1 MTRDDVNLAIYFDV
15 GIAVA
20 DRIIEFG
27 PTIRPICLPFKP
39 IDNPD
44 HFKKQFVNLAG
55 WGTDDSSNNTVGS
68 LHINNLEVC
77 CKFSDMMYE
86 TISRIKYLL

>member
-1 MTRDDVNLAIYFDV
+1 MRNYANLAIYFDV

-39 IDNPD
+39 IDDPD
-44 HFKKQFVNLAG
+44 HFKDQFVNLAG
-55 WGTDDSSNNTVGS
+55 WGIDDSSNSTVGS
-68 LHINNLEVC
+68 LHIINLKV
-77 CKFSDMMYE
+77 FVNTFIQIQIALQSN
-86 TISRIKYLL
+86 